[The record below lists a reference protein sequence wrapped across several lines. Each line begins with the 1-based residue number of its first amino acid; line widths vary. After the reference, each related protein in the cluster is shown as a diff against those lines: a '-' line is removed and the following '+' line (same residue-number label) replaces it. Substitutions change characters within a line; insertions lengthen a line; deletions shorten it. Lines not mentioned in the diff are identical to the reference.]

1 MVEYID
7 THRHRFGV
15 GPIRTVPRAAL
26 AGGFL
31 TARAYRQVKAR
42 AASRMRAR
50 HETPARD
57 IMVIHA
63 HRFMAVYGYRK
74 VHRRLIR
81 RGWRGIGRDQVLHV
95 MRSLTIQGV
104 RRGRNPITT
113 RPARGTGG
121 RPDLVNRQFTTE
133 APGRLHVADITIV
146 TTRVRLVRV
155 CGVRHRRVRHKDR
168 GMGRRRE
175 PAHQDV
181 APGRVGPVH
190 QLDSPARADH
200 RPDPPQ

>member
-1 MVEYID
+1 M
-7 THRHRFGV
+7 
-15 GPIRTVPRAAL
+15 L
-26 AGGFL
+26 A
-31 TARAYRQVKAR
+31 
-42 AASRMRAR
+42 
-50 HETPARD
+50 HETLARD

-74 VHRRLIR
+74 VHRQLIR

-95 MRSLTIQGV
+95 MRSLKIQGV

-113 RPARGTGG
+113 RPAGSTGG

-155 CGVRHRRVRHKDR
+155 CGVRHRRVRQKNR
-168 GMGRRRE
+168 GLGRIHQ
-175 PAHQDV
+175 PAHQN
-181 APGRVGPVH
+181 AAFGRVGPVH
-190 QLDSPARADH
+190 QLDSPAR
-200 RPDPPQ
+200 

>member
-1 MVEYID
+1 MPPAGCV
-7 THRHRFGV
+7 
-15 GPIRTVPRAAL
+15 L
-26 AGGFL
+26 A
-31 TARAYRQVKAR
+31 
-42 AASRMRAR
+42 

-74 VHRRLIR
+74 VHRQLIR
-81 RGWRGIGRDQVLHV
+81 RGWRGIGRDQVPHV
-95 MRSLTIQGV
+95 MRPLKVQGV

-113 RPARGTGG
+113 RPARSTGG
-121 RPDLVNRQFTTE
+121 RPDLVNRRFTTE

-155 CGVRHRRVRHKDR
+155 CGVRHRRVRQKDR

-175 PAHQDV
+175 SAHQNA

>member
-1 MVEYID
+1 V
-7 THRHRFGV
+7 
-15 GPIRTVPRAAL
+15 L
-26 AGGFL
+26 A
-31 TARAYRQVKAR
+31 
-42 AASRMRAR
+42 

-74 VHRRLIR
+74 AHRRLIR
-81 RGWRGIGRDQVLHV
+81 QGWTDVGRDQVPHV
-95 MRSLTIQGV
+95 MRPLTIQGV

-113 RPARGTGG
+113 RPAGSTGG
-121 RPDLVNRQFTTE
+121 RPDLVNRRFTAE

-155 CGVRHRRVRHKDR
+155 CGVRHRRVRRKDR

-175 PAHQDV
+175 PAHQD
-181 APGRVGPVH
+181 AATARVGPVH

-200 RPDPPQ
+200 GPDPPQ